1 LYNPELLHK
10 DRILAVTKSD
20 MLDEELKDAMRPEMP
35 KIPYIFISSVAQQG
49 LLELK
54 DMIWKILHNDRMA

>member
-1 LYNPELLHK
+1 
-10 DRILAVTKSD
+10 